1 MSSNRALELARR
13 FSEAN
18 DEVIVLTRDLTD
30 DEWRMPCEREGRTVG
45 QVVQHIA
52 AGDRIIAG
60 IVEAM
65 AQGRELPVAAR
76 RTAAE
81 GARYN
86 ERQAFRF
93 ADRSREDG
101 LRLLRR
107 NGAATDRLIAS
118 LTDDQ
123 LDRSIPTI
131 EGPLTTAEEIE
142 GGLVGHLRI
151 HFEAVRE
158 TVGR

>member
-18 DEVIVLTRDLTD
+18 DEVIVFTRDLTD

-60 IVEAM
+60 IVDAM

-93 ADRSREDG
+93 ADRSRDDG

-142 GGLVGHLRI
+142 GGLLGHLRI